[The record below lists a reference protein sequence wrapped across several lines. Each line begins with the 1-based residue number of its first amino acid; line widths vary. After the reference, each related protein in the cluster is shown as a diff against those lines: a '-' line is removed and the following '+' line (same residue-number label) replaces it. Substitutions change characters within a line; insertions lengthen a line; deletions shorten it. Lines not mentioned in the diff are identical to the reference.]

1 MRITILQG
9 PFLPVPPIRG
19 GAIEKAWF
27 RLGMEFRRMGHEVAH
42 LSRECDG
49 LQKKETIEGV
59 RHFRVPGNE
68 STTFLPM
75 LKFRD
80 LQYVLRAK
88 RVLLPTDILVTHSFW
103 APILLDSKA
112 CGRKY
117 VHVGRFPKGQMKLY
131 QNVSRLQA
139 PSASVARAICREVPD
154 SSQLVKAIPYPLP
167 WDCPS
172 LNLGEGREKTIL
184 YHGRIHPEKGLRE
197 LVMAFTSL
205 PENLLKEWRL
215 VVRGPWRIEQG
226 GAGRAFLEEL
236 RNLAISASERITFFD
251 PAFDDETL
259 RQDLGRAGL
268 FVYPSLAERGE
279 TFGLAALEAMSCGC
293 PPLVSGLSCFKDFV
307 SDGENGFV
315 FNHLDTDV
323 AVALRD
329 KLAKVL
335 HNPECLSD
343 AGLKASRD
351 AADYALK
358 PVARLFLEDFES
370 IFTNAA
376 L

>member
-1 MRITILQG
+1 MRISILQG
-9 PFLPVPPIRG
+9 PFLPVPPKRG

-27 RLGMEFRRMGHEVAH
+27 QLGSEFSRLGHRVTH

-49 LQKKETIEGV
+49 LPKEEVISGV
-59 RHFRVPGNE
+59 RHFRISGHE
-68 STTFLPM
+68 STKSLPM

-88 RVLLPTDILVTHSFW
+88 RFLPPADILVTHSFW
-103 APILLDSKA
+103 APILLGEKA
-112 CGRKY
+112 WGKRY
-117 VHVGRFPKGQMKLY
+117 VHVGRYPKGQMKLY

-139 PSASVARAICREVPD
+139 PSVSVAQAICREVPD

-167 WDCPS
+167 WDCPPLVS
-172 LNLGEGREKTIL
+172 GEVREKTIL

-197 LVMAFTSL
+197 LIAAVASL
-205 PENLLKEWRL
+205 PEKLSREWKL

-226 GAGRAFLEEL
+226 GAGKAFLEEL
-236 RNLAISASERITFFD
+236 RNLADPAIERITFYD

-293 PPLVSGLSCFKDFV
+293 PPLVSSLSCFKDFV
-307 SDGENGFV
+307 CDGDNGFV
-315 FNHLDTDV
+315 FDHFVPDV
-323 AVALRD
+323 VGALRD
-329 KLAKVL
+329 KLVKVL
-335 HNPECLSD
+335 SSPESLS
-343 AGLKASRD
+343 ALGLKASRV
-351 AADYALK
+351 AAGYALK
-358 PVARLFLEDFES
+358 PVTKLFLEDFES
-370 IFTNAA
+370 LLSGEA
-376 L
+376 